1 MVIGLTGGIA
11 CGKSTAAKMIEGS
24 GYKRID
30 CDEIVHEL
38 LAADA
43 SVAREI
49 RNRFGSGAV
58 TEHDGV
64 DRSALGRIVFNDSEL
79 LAALESILHPRVHRM
94 WTGEITRDPASDWV
108 VEIPLL
114 FEKNLQKNVDFTVC
128 VFSDLKL
135 QVERLERKGM
145 DRASALARIRSQ
157 LPLAAKAEMA
167 DFVLLNDGSLV
178 FLERQVERLLR
189 DISK

>member
-1 MVIGLTGGIA
+1 
-11 CGKSTAAKMIEGS
+11 
-24 GYKRID
+24 
-30 CDEIVHEL
+30 
-38 LAADA
+38 
-43 SVAREI
+43 
-49 RNRFGSGAV
+49 
-58 TEHDGV
+58 V